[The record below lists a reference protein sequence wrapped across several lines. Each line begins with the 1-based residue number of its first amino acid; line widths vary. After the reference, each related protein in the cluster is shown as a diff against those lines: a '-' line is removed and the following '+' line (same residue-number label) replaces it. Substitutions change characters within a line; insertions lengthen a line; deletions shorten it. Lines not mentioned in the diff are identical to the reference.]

1 MLQFLSSVKLPG
13 RSALPAGV
21 PGCLPA
27 WQHTSRAEEGE
38 VKQAELVISSAGE
51 ATPPKSI

>member
-21 PGCLPA
+21 PGRLRA
-27 WQHTSRAEEGE
+27 WQHTSHAEEGE
-38 VKQAELVISSAGE
+38 LKQAELVLSSAGE
-51 ATPPKSI
+51 ATQTKST

>member
-21 PGCLPA
+21 PSLLPA
-27 WQHTSRAEEGE
+27 WQHISRAEEGE
-38 VKQAELVISSAGE
+38 VKQAELVLSSAGE
-51 ATPPKSI
+51 ATLPESI